1 MIVNT
6 MSMCSDINAGLC
18 EYSFMQMVLRVN
30 RRRRKKEDL
39 LSSPHL
45 LKTVLDPATPGV
57 WILTINVA
65 LKLKFILSVF

>member
-1 MIVNT
+1 MIVNA
-6 MSMCSDINAGLC
+6 MSTCSDINAELC

-45 LKTVLDPATPGV
+45 LKTVLDPATTGV
-57 WILTINVA
+57 WILTIKIA
-65 LKLKFILSVF
+65 LKLKFIISVF